1 MTTDAQVRKLMS
13 EYQKHG
19 HVERAALRA
28 GMHRNTASKYLKTGK
43 LSSQMKAPRDW
54 RTRDDPFAEDW
65 PEVAQRLGDAPELEA
80 KTLFED
86 LQRRHPGRYDD
97 GQLRTLQRR
106 VRDWRAEH
114 GPRKTVFFAQE
125 HRPGEAMQTDFTD
138 AAQLGVTLAGEAFD
152 HLLCHCVL
160 PYSNWGFA
168 TVCRSESYAALRRG
182 IQAAVFELG
191 RVPEWLQTDNST
203 AATHKLGETGEQ
215 IEGFDELPKDRRF
228 NDEYLALIRHLG
240 MKPRTIQVGE
250 KEQNGDVE
258 SLNRSLKSRLKQHL
272 LLRGSRDFASREEY
286 EAWIVG
292 LQRRA
297 NRLRE
302 KRLVEELAA
311 MRELR
316 VERLAEHSEHQV
328 RVTSWCTI
336 RVKAKTYSV
345 PSRMIGEVVT
355 VRLFE
360 ERLEVLYGG
369 RVQLET
375 ERVRGAR
382 TRRIDYRHMIW
393 SLVKKPGAFARYRY
407 REELFPSPTFRRAYD
422 ALEAARAASTAD
434 REYLRVLHLA
444 AATLESEVE
453 NALEGLLAAGE
464 VPDFEHVRPLVEG
477 ACRPE
482 VPSVEPL
489 EVDLGEYDAL
499 LVGEMAS

>member
-1 MTTDAQVRKLMS
+1 
-13 EYQKHG
+13 
-19 HVERAALRA
+19 
-28 GMHRNTASKYLKTGK
+28 
-43 LSSQMKAPRDW
+43 
-54 RTRDDPFAEDW
+54 
-65 PEVAQRLGDAPELEA
+65 
-80 KTLFED
+80 
-86 LQRRHPGRYDD
+86 
-97 GQLRTLQRR
+97 
-106 VRDWRAEH
+106 
-114 GPRKTVFFAQE
+114 
-125 HRPGEAMQTDFTD
+125 
-138 AAQLGVTLAGEAFD
+138 
-152 HLLCHCVL
+152 
-160 PYSNWGFA
+160 
-168 TVCRSESYAALRRG
+168 
-182 IQAAVFELG
+182 
-191 RVPEWLQTDNST
+191 
-203 AATHKLGETGEQ
+203 
-215 IEGFDELPKDRRF
+215 
-228 NDEYLALIRHLG
+228 
-240 MKPRTIQVGE
+240 
-250 KEQNGDVE
+250 
-258 SLNRSLKSRLKQHL
+258 
-272 LLRGSRDFASREEY
+272 
-286 EAWIVG
+286 
-292 LQRRA
+292 
-297 NRLRE
+297 
-302 KRLVEELAA
+302 

-422 ALEAARAASTAD
+422 ALEAAGAASTAD